1 MKDFARRYKFNS
13 HKWIELVLTTAVVLA
28 LVVEQIQIQ
37 VTMVTITT
45 LEQRKDAAM
54 DNLLQ
59 TIQILPATYAISQD
73 ILLIDVQIE
82 ISEFDSRL
90 TNQGHFMVLLSL
102 INDGW
107 KKLRSIHIYDQF
119 TSFRILHNTYTEY

>member
-90 TNQGHFMVLLSL
+90 TNQGHF
-102 INDGW
+102 I
-107 KKLRSIHIYDQF
+107 I
-119 TSFRILHNTYTEY
+119 